1 MSHIVPIEKINQ
13 FLPQDKLGLNTAIDS
28 ETGVAVDHS
37 KVADFEE
44 TARDIVFGQLGALYN
59 TNEWSDGPTSAPS
72 LVRNI
77 LGMLVAGW
85 VYDRQFSEEATNA
98 GGYGQRRVREAYG
111 LMNSILDGTIDLI
124 GFDQLVN
131 PAREASVHESE
142 PVFVMDEAF

>member
-13 FLPQDKLGLNTAIDS
+13 FLPQEKLGLDTSVDS
-28 ETGVAVDHS
+28 DSGLPVDHP

-44 TARDIVFGQLGALYN
+44 TARDVVHGQLRVLY
-59 TNEWSDGPTSAPS
+59 EVDGWVDPASTPS
-72 LVRNI
+72 MVVNI

-124 GFDQLVN
+124 GFEQIFD
-131 PAREASVHESE
+131 PTRGASVYESE
-142 PVFVMDEAF
+142 PVFIMDEAF

>member
-1 MSHIVPIEKINQ
+1 MSHIVPIEKVNQ
-13 FLPQDKLGLNTAIDS
+13 FLPQEKLGLDTSIDS
-28 ETGVAVDHS
+28 ESGFPVDHH
-37 KVADFEE
+37 KIEDFEE
-44 TARDIVFGQLGALYN
+44 TARDVVYGQLGALYN
-59 TNEWSDGPTSAPS
+59 TDGWVDPVNTPS
-72 LVRNI
+72 MVVNI

-124 GFDQLVN
+124 GFDQIVD
-131 PAREASVHESE
+131 PVREASVYESE